1 MLPLWRNRQLDQ
13 GNTNALSDF
22 FAQIARSGR
31 KADAA
36 SVFHAVRQLPYLSLG
51 DRSIEGIL
59 ACRAGSCSSKHI
71 LLVALLDKIGVKAD
85 VELVLGDFATPLRE
99 AHNVPEPFMIVAK
112 EGIRDIHNIVRA
124 NINGHSVVMD
134 ATWHDHVKPFGFRVN
149 DTWSGTGDTRIA
161 VDVENM
167 LGPSD
172 DPAAE
177 KAKIIASWP
186 VAEQVRR
193 RRFLEMINDWV
204 AELSRDSVNSEL

>member
-1 MLPLWRNRQLDQ
+1 MFPAAVYGGQS
-13 GNTNALSDF
+13 GGANALTDF
-22 FAQIARSGR
+22 LSSIACNGQIA
-31 KADAA
+31 DIV
-36 SVFHAVRQLPYLSLG
+36 SVFHGVRQLPYRSTG
-51 DRSIEGIL
+51 DRSIGGIL

-71 LLVALLDKIGVKAD
+71 LLVALLDEIGIKAD

-99 AHNVPEPFMIVAK
+99 AHNVPEPFMIFAK

-124 NINGHSVVMD
+124 NLDGQSVVMD
-134 ATWHDHVKPFGFRVN
+134 ATWHDQVKPFGFRVN
-149 DTWSGTGDTRIA
+149 DRWSGTGDTRIA

-186 VAEQVRR
+186 AKEQTRR

-204 AELSRDSVNSEL
+204 AGLSTKSAISKT

>member
-1 MLPLWRNRQLDQ
+1 MFPGAVYGGQSAGANPLTDF
-13 GNTNALSDF
+13 LSSI
-22 FAQIARSGR
+22 ACNGQIA
-31 KADAA
+31 DVV
-36 SVFHAVRQLPYLSLG
+36 SVFHGVRQLPYRSTG
-51 DRSIEGIL
+51 DRSIGGIL

-71 LLVALLDKIGVKAD
+71 LLVALLRKIGIKAE

-124 NINGHSVVMD
+124 NLDGQSVVMD
-134 ATWHDHVKPFGFRVN
+134 ATWHDQVKPFGFRVN
-149 DTWSGTGDTRIA
+149 DRWSGTGDTRIA

-186 VAEQVRR
+186 AKEQTRR

-204 AELSRDSVNSEL
+204 AGLSTQSAISKT

>member
-1 MLPLWRNRQLDQ
+1 MLLGAVDGGQN
-13 GNTNALSDF
+13 GGAKALMDF
-22 FAQIARSGR
+22 LTSISCNEQ
-31 KADAA
+31 KADAV
-36 SVFHAVRQLPYLSLG
+36 SVFHGVRQLPYRSTG

-186 VAEQVRR
+186 REEQMRR
-193 RRFLEMINDWV
+193 RRFLEMINKWV
-204 AELSRDSVNSEL
+204 AGLSAQRPISRT

>member
-1 MLPLWRNRQLDQ
+1 MLPGAVDGGQN
-13 GNTNALSDF
+13 GGAKALMDF
-22 FAQIARSGR
+22 LTSISCNEQ
-31 KADAA
+31 KADAV
-36 SVFHAVRQLPYLSLG
+36 SVFHGVRQLPYRSTG

-59 ACRAGSCSSKHI
+59 ARRAGSCSSKHI

-186 VAEQVRR
+186 REEQTRR
-193 RRFLEMINDWV
+193 RRFLEMINKWV
-204 AELSRDSVNSEL
+204 AGLSAQRPISRT

>member
-1 MLPLWRNRQLDQ
+1 MLPGAVDGGQN
-13 GNTNALSDF
+13 GGAKALMDF
-22 FAQIARSGR
+22 LTSISCNEQ
-31 KADAA
+31 KADAV
-36 SVFHAVRQLPYLSLG
+36 SVFHGVRQLPYRSTG

-186 VAEQVRR
+186 REEQMRR
-193 RRFLEMINDWV
+193 RRFLEMINKWV
-204 AELSRDSVNSEL
+204 AGLSAQRPISRT

>member
-1 MLPLWRNRQLDQ
+1 MLSGAVKVEQS
-13 GNTNALSDF
+13 GGAKALTDF
-22 FAQIARSGR
+22 LTSIAHNGQN
-31 KADAA
+31 ADAV
-36 SVFHAVRQLPYLSLG
+36 SVFHGVRQLPYRSTG

-59 ACRAGSCSSKHI
+59 ASRAGSCSSKHI
-71 LLVALLDKIGVKAD
+71 LLVALLDKIGINAD

-99 AHNVPEPFMIVAK
+99 AHNVPEAFMIVAK

-124 NINGHSVVMD
+124 NLNGQSVVMD
-134 ATWHDHVKPFGFRVN
+134 ATWHDQVKPFGFRVN

-186 VAEQVRR
+186 AQEQTRR
-193 RRFLEMINDWV
+193 RQFLEMINDWV
-204 AELSRDSVNSEL
+204 QGLSTQSAISKI